1 MPQQAPQDLSGGLR
15 DLKTPEILRER
26 VDYAYRRIVPLAGAT
41 VVLSLILSAFL
52 WRWHTH
58 GTVVFWQVVM
68 LLLAA
73 GLAGLAW
80 SRRRAADAAQHPGLW
95 ARRLAIPA
103 RGLRG
108 GT

>member
-41 VVLSLILSAFL
+41 ALLSLILSAFL
-52 WRWHTH
+52 WRSQPLEM
-58 GTVVFWQVVM
+58 VLFWQAVM
-68 LLLAA
+68 LALAA

-80 SRRRAADAAQHPGLW
+80 GRRRAADPAQRPELW
-95 ARRLAIPA
+95 ARRLA
-103 RGLRG
+103 
-108 GT
+108 